1 MGPRTAPLLLRPLSI
16 LCILPLLAVCE
27 TLEAMTQL
35 AGYGRLG
42 KDPVRRT
49 TKSGELMVTASLALD
64 VDRLTDDRQPAPWW
78 LNLVA
83 FGAQAESLERH
94 ERGEMISVTG
104 PLERS
109 YWTDQNG
116 EVRESWGIVVDS
128 LVSARTV
135 RPGHRKTRK
144 KAHAPKEKQEGLW
157 GS

>member
-1 MGPRTAPLLLRPLSI
+1 MDTWAPQ
-16 LCILPLLAVCE
+16 AVCG

-42 KDPVRRT
+42 KDPVRRM
-49 TKSGELMVTASLALD
+49 TKSGDLMVTASLALD
-64 VDRLTDDRQPAPWW
+64 VDRLTDDRKPAPWW

-94 ERGEMISVTG
+94 ETGEMISVTG

-109 YWTDQNG
+109 YWVDQSG
-116 EVRESWGIVVDS
+116 EVQESWGVVVES

-135 RPGHRKTRK
+135 RPGHRKSRK
-144 KAHAPKEKQEGLW
+144 KAPASRKERGALW

>member
-1 MGPRTAPLLLRPLSI
+1 
-16 LCILPLLAVCE
+16 
-27 TLEAMTQL
+27 MTQI

-42 KDPVRRT
+42 KDPVCRR

-83 FGAQAESLERH
+83 FGVQAESLERH

-109 YWTDQNG
+109 YWTDQSG
-116 EVRESWGIVVDS
+116 EVRESWGMVVES
-128 LVSARTV
+128 LVSARTA
-135 RPGHRKTRK
+135 RPGPRKARK
-144 KAHAPKEKQEGLW
+144 EARAPRREQEGLW
-157 GS
+157 ES

>member
-1 MGPRTAPLLLRPLSI
+1 
-16 LCILPLLAVCE
+16 
-27 TLEAMTQL
+27 MTKL

-64 VDRLTDDRQPAPWW
+64 VDRLTDDRQTAPWW

-83 FGAQAESLERH
+83 FGAQAESLELH

-116 EVRESWGIVVDS
+116 DVREGW
-128 LVSARTV
+128 R
-135 RPGHRKTRK
+135 
-144 KAHAPKEKQEGLW
+144 W
-157 GS
+157 

>member
-1 MGPRTAPLLLRPLSI
+1 
-16 LCILPLLAVCE
+16 
-27 TLEAMTQL
+27 MTQL
-35 AGYGRLG
+35 AGYGCLG

-49 TKSGELMVTASLALD
+49 TKDGKLMVTASLALD

-78 LNLVA
+78 LNLIA

-94 ERGEMISVTG
+94 ESGEMISVAG

-109 YWTDQNG
+109 YWTNQDG
-116 EVRESWGIVVDS
+116 EVRESWGVLVES

-144 KAHAPKEKQEGLW
+144 EASAPRRKQEDLW
-157 GS
+157 ES